1 MRKIFGV
8 FLSIPLVTV
17 LLLLIPYVLPAGS
30 AAPVAKVDMTDQL
43 RFAPGQVTIHPGE
56 TVEWKNT
63 SVYTHTVT
71 ADPSWAAKPQNVQ
84 LPEGVKP
91 FDSGKIPPGK
101 TYQHT
106 FTVPGAYRYF
116 CIPHQ
121 DSGMIG
127 EVIVKP

>member
-1 MRKIFGV
+1 MRKIFRA
-8 FLSIPLVTV
+8 FLSIPLWV
-17 LLLLIPYVLPAGS
+17 LLLSLILQVPTAGS
-30 AAPVAKVDMTDQL
+30 AGPIAKVEMTDQL
-43 RFAPGQVTIHPGE
+43 KFVPGQVTIHPGE
-56 TVEWKNT
+56 AVQWKNV

-84 LPEGVKP
+84 LPEGAKP

-106 FTVPGAYRYF
+106 FTIPGTYRYF
-116 CIPHQ
+116 CSPHQ

-127 EVIVKP
+127 EVVVKP